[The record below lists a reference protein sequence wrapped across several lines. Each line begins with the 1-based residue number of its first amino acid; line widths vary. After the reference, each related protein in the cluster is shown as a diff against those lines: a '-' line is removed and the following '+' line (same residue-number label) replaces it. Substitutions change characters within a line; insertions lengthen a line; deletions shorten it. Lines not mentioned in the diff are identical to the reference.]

1 MTDYL
6 QSGLHQWAG
15 DAGTYKNNLMMSS
28 SNKSYIEFV
37 TSPGNPDGMTHTP
50 VVKLM
55 KGRPGAVIYDL
66 AYYWPQYTP
75 IAHAA
80 DHDIML
86 FTLSKSTGYA
96 GTRIG

>member
-15 DAGTYKNNLMMSS
+15 DAGTYNNQMMSG
-28 SNKSYIEFV
+28 NKSYIEFV

-50 VVKLM
+50 VVKL
-55 KGRPGAVIYDL
+55 KGRAGAVIYDL

-75 IAHAA
+75 IPHAA